1 MKKISFVLFLLILPV
16 LIFAFDPGWLN
27 NVVFFN
33 GTSTDIEYIFLSPGD
48 SDYWGPEILNSERI
62 LESRADLGFYIYY
75 PDDCDDFDILAIN
88 SNGEALS
95 IYDYTICDGTE
106 ETIAFSKKDM
116 SEESPDFNFITLE
129 IDNQIQTEIYYMFIS
144 PADSNMYG
152 VDLLDEATTI
162 IPGDY
167 LSLLIPIGDDAVD
180 YDVMAVDENNDT
192 YSFTLTLD
200 PSTGSEQNVA
210 IEMGDMD

>member
-1 MKKISFVLFLLILPV
+1 MKRLSFTLFLLILPV

-62 LESRADLGFYIYY
+62 LESRSDLGFYIYY
-75 PDDCDDFDILAIN
+75 PDDCNDFDILAIN
-88 SNGEALS
+88 CNGEALS
-95 IYDYTICDGTE
+95 IYNYTICDGTE
-106 ETIAFSKKDM
+106 ETITFSKKDM

-129 IDNQIQTEIYYMFIS
+129 IDNEIQTEIYYMFIS

-152 VDLLDEATTI
+152 VDLLDEDTTVL
-162 IPGDY
+162 PENY
-167 LSLLIPIGDDAVD
+167 LSLLVPLGDDAVD
-180 YDVMAVDENNDT
+180 YDVMAVDENNNT

-200 PSTGSEQNVA
+200 PSTGSEQTVA
-210 IEMGDMD
+210 VEMGDMD

>member
-1 MKKISFVLFLLILPV
+1 MKKLSFVLLLLVLPV

-27 NVVFFN
+27 NIVFYN

-62 LESRADLGFYIYY
+62 LESRSDLGFYIYY
-75 PDDCDDFDILAIN
+75 PDDCNDFDILAIN

-129 IDNQIQTEIYYMFIS
+129 VDNKIQTEIYYMFIS

-152 VDLLDEATTI
+152 VDLLDEETTI
-162 IPGDY
+162 LPGDY
-167 LSLLIPIGDDAVD
+167 LRLLVPLGDDAVD

-210 IEMGDMD
+210 VEMGDMD

>member
-1 MKKISFVLFLLILPV
+1 MKKLSFILFLLILPV
-16 LIFAFDPGWLN
+16 LTFAFDPSWLN
-27 NVVFFN
+27 NVVFYN

-62 LESRADLGFYIYY
+62 LESRSDLGFYIYY
-75 PDDCDDFDILAIN
+75 PDDCNDFDILAIN

-95 IYDYTICDGTE
+95 IYDYTICDGTQ

-129 IDNQIQTEIYYMFIS
+129 VDNEIQTEIYYMFIS

-152 VDLLDEATTI
+152 VDLLDEETTI
-162 IPGDY
+162 LPGDY
-167 LSLLIPIGDDAVD
+167 LSLLVPLGDDVVD
-180 YDVMAVDENNDT
+180 YDVMAVDENNAT

-210 IEMGDMD
+210 VEMGDMD